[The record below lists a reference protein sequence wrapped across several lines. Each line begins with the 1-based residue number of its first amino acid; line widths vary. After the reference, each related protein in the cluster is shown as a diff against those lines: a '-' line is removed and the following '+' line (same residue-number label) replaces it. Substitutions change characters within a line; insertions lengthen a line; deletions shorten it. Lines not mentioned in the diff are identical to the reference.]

1 MPTLNTTA
9 QLLSHWC
16 AQQLQALFSAPC
28 QILAYPLR
36 VEASHRE
43 FYRLQDA
50 LSDRSWVA
58 MSSPPTLENNEQFVA
73 LAKLFYGLG
82 TPKLLA
88 ADQVNGFFLM
98 EDLGSVHLS
107 DAYLRD
113 GADQTALADILNLA
127 LDALKPLQGLA
138 DPQIPPYTE
147 ARLIMEFD
155 LCAEWFARGLMSI
168 PLSADDQ
175 TALAAARST
184 LVDAMLEQPQVCVH
198 RDYHCRNLLLS
209 GDPDNPRIGMVDFQ
223 DALIGPA
230 LYDAA
235 SLLQDC
241 YAVHDDAVIGTA
253 LHRFASRNE
262 VLAGKAQEQVTW
274 WHDACAIQRRIKA
287 VGIFAR
293 LHLRDGKSSH
303 LHYIPSV
310 LARTSALAAAHDAT
324 QMLSPLL
331 GEWAE
336 QAATNSLL
344 TGNDAS

>member
-16 AQQLQALFSAPC
+16 SQQLQTLFSAPC

-73 LAKLFYGLG
+73 LAKLFHGLG
-82 TPKLLA
+82 TPKVLA
-88 ADQVNGFFLM
+88 ADQVIGFFLM

-107 DAYLRD
+107 DAYLRV
-113 GADQTALADILNLA
+113 GADHTALADILNLA
-127 LDALKPLQGLA
+127 LDALKPLQKLA
-138 DPQIPPYTE
+138 DPQITPYTE
-147 ARLIMEFD
+147 DRLIMEFD
-155 LCAEWFARGLMSI
+155 LCAEWFARSLMSI
-168 PLSADDQ
+168 PLSADDH
-175 TALAAARST
+175 TTLAAARST

-209 GDPDNPRIGMVDFQ
+209 GDPDSPRIGMVDFQ

-235 SLLQDC
+235 SLLEDC
-241 YAVHDDAVIGTA
+241 YAVHDDAVISTA

-262 VLAGKAQEQVTW
+262 VLAGEGT
-274 WHDACAIQRRIKA
+274 
-287 VGIFAR
+287 
-293 LHLRDGKSSH
+293 
-303 LHYIPSV
+303 
-310 LARTSALAAAHDAT
+310 RT
-324 QMLSPLL
+324 
-331 GEWAE
+331 G
-336 QAATNSLL
+336 
-344 TGNDAS
+344 

>member
-1 MPTLNTTA
+1 MPVLNTTA

-16 AQQLQALFSAPC
+16 SQQLQTLFSAPC

-58 MSSPPTLENNEQFVA
+58 MSSPPSLENNEQFAA
-73 LAKLFYGLG
+73 LAELFHGLG
-82 TPKLLA
+82 TPKVLA

-107 DAYLRD
+107 DAYLRFGTD
-113 GADQTALADILNLA
+113 HTARTDILNLA
-127 LDALKPLQGLA
+127 LDALKPLQKLA
-138 DPQIPPYTE
+138 DPQILPYTE
-147 ARLIMEFD
+147 ERLIMEFD
-155 LCAEWFARGLMSI
+155 LCAEWFARSLMSI
-168 PLSADDQ
+168 PLSADDH
-175 TALAAARST
+175 TTLAAARST

-209 GDPDNPRIGMVDFQ
+209 GDPDSPRIGMVDFQ

-235 SLLQDC
+235 SLLEDC
-241 YAVHDDAVIGTA
+241 YAVHDDAVKTKA
-253 LHRFASRNE
+253 LHRFASRSE
-262 VLAGKAQEQVTW
+262 VLAGEAQEQVSW
-274 WHDACAIQRRIKA
+274 WHDACAIQRHIKA

-303 LHYIPSV
+303 LRYIPSV
-310 LARTSALAAAHDAT
+310 LARTSALTAAHDAT

-336 QAATNSLL
+336 QAANNSLL
-344 TGNDAS
+344 IGNDPS

>member
-16 AQQLQALFSAPC
+16 AQQLQTLFSTPC
-28 QILAYPLR
+28 QIMPHPLR

-43 FYRLQDA
+43 FYRLEDA
-50 LSDRSWVA
+50 ISGRSWVA
-58 MSSPPTLENNEQFVA
+58 MSSPPTLENNQQFVA
-73 LAKLFYGLG
+73 LAELFHGLG

-88 ADQVNGFFLM
+88 ADQINGFFLM
-98 EDLGSVHLS
+98 EDLGSDHLY
-107 DAYLRD
+107 DAYRRVS
-113 GADQTALADILNLA
+113 ADQTALADVLNLA
-127 LDALKPLQGLA
+127 LDALKPLQELA

-147 ARLIMEFD
+147 DRLNMEFD
-155 LCAEWFARGLMSI
+155 LCAEWFARSLMSI
-168 PLSADDQ
+168 PLSANDQ
-175 TALAAARST
+175 NTLAAARTT
-184 LVDAMLEQPQVCVH
+184 LVEAMLEQPQVCVH
-198 RDYHCRNLLLS
+198 RDYHCRNLLLT
-209 GDPDNPRIGMVDFQ
+209 GDPDNPRVGMVDFQ

-235 SLLQDC
+235 SLLEDC
-241 YAVHDDAVIGTA
+241 YAVHGDAVIATA
-253 LHRFASRNE
+253 LHRFASRHE
-262 VLAGKAQEQVTW
+262 MLAGKAQEQITW

-324 QMLSPLL
+324 EMLSPLL

-336 QAATNSLL
+336 RAATNSLL
-344 TGNDAS
+344 TRNDAS